1 MRFSTLF
8 LILFLASCSNGTV
21 QKSSIEPYTST
32 GFALIYNLSD
42 YDNKIISGK
51 LDNKDFEIG
60 HSKIKKNSMV
70 KITNPENKK
79 SLVLK
84 VSKNISYPD
93 FYKIVIN
100 QKVKEKLE
108 LNENMPFVDI
118 EEKIKNKSFVAK
130 KAVKQVSNTAPVT
143 KVKIDN
149 ISKKKLNREIKNK
162 NFTIIVGVFYSE
174 ESAINLKDTLEHMYV
189 KKGALKVKK
198 MAKNKFSLSAGP
210 YASINTLKKRYFELN
225 KYGFE
230 DLDIIQ
236 ND

>member
-130 KAVKQVSNTAPVT
+130 KAVTFSEEKQVSNTAPVT
-143 KVKIDN
+143 KVK
-149 ISKKKLNREIKNK
+149 
-162 NFTIIVGVFYSE
+162 
-174 ESAINLKDTLEHMYV
+174 
-189 KKGALKVKK
+189 
-198 MAKNKFSLSAGP
+198 
-210 YASINTLKKRYFELN
+210 
-225 KYGFE
+225 
-230 DLDIIQ
+230 
-236 ND
+236 